1 MAGCRL
7 KVLWIAE
14 QFPPDRGGAAA
25 SAGRQTA
32 RLAPLVERLDV
43 LRLSSDVPAGLMDLE
58 ERDGLRVHRVG
69 RASSEDESLQLLAR
83 AAENLREAH
92 GYDLIHGFYAVHAG
106 YVASVVAKTAG
117 IPCAVS
123 LRGNDLDRAMYHGPR
138 LPFLLWTLGNATAL
152 LGVSGEILDK
162 ARALSG
168 RTQGL
173 HVVVNGVDGTVFTP
187 GTSARVLENAPRPW
201 IGFAGELRL
210 KKGLPIL
217 QEIAAR
223 ATGTLVWIGG
233 IRAEERPGVAE
244 WKRREPAAA
253 ARVREVEYAADP
265 ALLADWYRAM
275 DLMVFPSLWDG
286 LPNAL
291 LESMACGRPVLACA
305 VGGIP
310 EVVRD
315 GRDGLL
321 LPPRDLH
328 RFAAE
333 AVRLSKDDPARLRS
347 LGELARARV
356 LRDFTP
362 EAERDAILA
371 VWRSLLP

>member
-1 MAGCRL
+1 L

-14 QFPPDRGGAAA
+14 RFPPDRGGAAA

-32 RLAPLVERLDV
+32 RLAPRVERLDV
-43 LRLSSDVPAGLMDLE
+43 LRLSPDVPAGLMDLE

-69 RASSEDESLQLLAR
+69 RAASEDESLQLLAR
-83 AAENLREAH
+83 AAENLRSAH

-106 YVASVVAKTAG
+106 YVASIVAKTAG
-117 IPCAVS
+117 IPCVVS

-138 LPFLLWTLGNATAL
+138 LPFLLWTLQNATAL
-152 LGVSGEILDK
+152 LGVSREILDK
-162 ARALSG
+162 ARTLSG
-168 RTQGL
+168 REAGMR
-173 HVVVNGVDGTVFTP
+173 VVVNGVDGALFAP
-187 GTSARVLENAPRPW
+187 GTSARTLENAPRPW

-217 QEIAAR
+217 REIAAR

-233 IRAEERPGVAE
+233 VRAEERPALAD

-253 ARVREVEYAADP
+253 ARVREVEYASDP
-265 ALLADWYRAM
+265 ATLADWYRAM

-291 LESMACGRPVLACA
+291 LEAMACGRPVLACA

-315 GRDGLL
+315 RLDGLL
-321 LPPRDLH
+321 IQPRDLH

-333 AVRLSKDDPARLRS
+333 AVRVSMEDPALLRR
-347 LGELARARV
+347 LGETARARM
-356 LRDFTP
+356 LHAFTP
-362 EAERDAILA
+362 EAERDAILD
-371 VWRSLLP
+371 VWRSLVS